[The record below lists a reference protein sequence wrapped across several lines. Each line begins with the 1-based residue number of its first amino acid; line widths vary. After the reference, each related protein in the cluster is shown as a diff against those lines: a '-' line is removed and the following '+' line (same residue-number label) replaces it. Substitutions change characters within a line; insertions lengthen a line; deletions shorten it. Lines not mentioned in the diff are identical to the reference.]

1 MVIFSNVWKTW
12 LITFKLISEEGE
24 VELMSEPLCGT
35 FYPSIDSKGRMS
47 FPTKLRDILG
57 AEFYLC
63 AGHDDSYI
71 AVYSPAA
78 FEEYRSKLYT
88 VKGQKGSAIRRKL
101 LSCAD
106 KQIPDKQ
113 GRIFIT
119 QQLRDHAGITDDVVV
134 IGAENRAEIWNRA
147 KWEEFSEN
155 ITLEE
160 INEALADL
168 VL

>member
-1 MVIFSNVWKTW
+1 
-12 LITFKLISEEGE
+12 
-24 VELMSEPLCGT
+24 MSEPLCGT
-35 FYPSIDSKGRMS
+35 YYPSIDQKGRMS
-47 FPTKLRDILG
+47 FPNKLRDILG

-71 AVYSPAA
+71 AVYSTQE
-78 FEEYRSKLYT
+78 FEIYRSKLYS
-88 VKGQKGSAIRRKL
+88 VPGKIGSDIRRKF

-113 GRIFIT
+113 GRIFIA
-119 QQLRDHAGITDDVVV
+119 QHLRDHAGITDDVVV

-147 KWEEFSEN
+147 TWEKFNSE
-155 ITLEE
+155 LSQED
-160 INEALADL
+160 INAALAGF

>member
-1 MVIFSNVWKTW
+1 
-12 LITFKLISEEGE
+12 
-24 VELMSEPLCGT
+24 
-35 FYPSIDSKGRMS
+35 MS
-47 FPTKLRDILG
+47 FPNKLRDILG

-71 AVYSPAA
+71 AVYSTQE
-78 FEEYRSKLYT
+78 FEIYRSKLYS
-88 VKGQKGSAIRRKL
+88 VPGKIGSDIRRKF

-113 GRIFIT
+113 GRIFIA
-119 QQLRDHAGITDDVVV
+119 QHLRDHAGITDDVVV

-147 KWEEFSEN
+147 TWEKFNSE
-155 ITLEE
+155 LSQED
-160 INEALADL
+160 INAALAGF

>member
-1 MVIFSNVWKTW
+1 
-12 LITFKLISEEGE
+12 
-24 VELMSEPLCGT
+24 
-35 FYPSIDSKGRMS
+35 MS
-47 FPTKLRDILG
+47 FPNKLRDILG

-71 AVYSPAA
+71 AVYSTQE
-78 FEEYRSKLYT
+78 FEIYRSKLYS
-88 VKGQKGSAIRRKL
+88 VPGKIGSDIRRKF

-113 GRIFIT
+113 GRIFIA
-119 QQLRDHAGITDDVVV
+119 QHLRDHAGITDDVVV

-147 KWEEFSEN
+147 TWEKFNSE
-155 ITLEE
+155 LSQED
-160 INEALADL
+160 INAALADF

>member
-1 MVIFSNVWKTW
+1 
-12 LITFKLISEEGE
+12 
-24 VELMSEPLCGT
+24 MSEPLCGT
-35 FYPSIDSKGRMS
+35 YYPSIDQKGRMS
-47 FPTKLRDILG
+47 FPNKLRDILG

-71 AVYSPAA
+71 AVYSTQE
-78 FEEYRSKLYT
+78 FEIYRSKLYS
-88 VKGQKGSAIRRKL
+88 VPGKIGSDISRKF

-113 GRIFIT
+113 GRIFIA
-119 QQLRDHAGITDDVVV
+119 QHLRDHAGITDDVVV

-147 KWEEFSEN
+147 TWEKFNSE
-155 ITLEE
+155 LSQED
-160 INEALADL
+160 INAALADF

>member
-1 MVIFSNVWKTW
+1 
-12 LITFKLISEEGE
+12 
-24 VELMSEPLCGT
+24 MSEPLCGT
-35 FYPSIDSKGRMS
+35 YYPSIDQKGRMS
-47 FPTKLRDILG
+47 FPNKLRDILG

-71 AVYSPAA
+71 AVYSTQE
-78 FEEYRSKLYT
+78 FEIYRSKLYS
-88 VKGQKGSAIRRKL
+88 VPGKIGSDIRRKF

-113 GRIFIT
+113 GRIFIA
-119 QQLRDHAGITDDVVV
+119 QHLRDHAGITDDVVV

-147 KWEEFSEN
+147 TWEKFNSE
-155 ITLEE
+155 LSQED
-160 INEALADL
+160 INAALADF

>member
-1 MVIFSNVWKTW
+1 MTATSPFI
-12 LITFKLISEEGE
+12 L
-24 VELMSEPLCGT
+24 PL
-35 FYPSIDSKGRMS
+35 P
-47 FPTKLRDILG
+47 LR
-57 AEFYLC
+57 
-63 AGHDDSYI
+63 ST
-71 AVYSPAA
+71 AA
-78 FEEYRSKLYT
+78 SYT